1 MKNLPPKQLDL
12 RPFVDRKVAAH
23 ENKIAW
29 LALEKL
35 FPGEVVDRNN

>member
-1 MKNLPPKQLDL
+1 MKNLPLKQLDL
-12 RPFVDRKVAAH
+12 RPCVDRKVAAH

-35 FPGEVVDRNN
+35 FPARSSTGNN